1 MKEDNEFKRKEDFN
15 PFFKLIDGMVREYA
29 LPFPDRTGTVKI
41 TSAGGI
47 GIIDSINYTTTVTSP
62 WQHFNAL
69 PFVEMNFMLQ
79 GNMYQTHE
87 GVLNRCLYAKD
98 YHNILFN
105 PYSFERNELIG
116 TGAYRMFGIHIEPA
130 KMISLVSGYIP
141 ELAAVADK
149 IASGTSFVMQAPGKQ
164 LTSQMKYIFDTIWQC
179 PDSPGL
185 RSLFIESNILTLL
198 TLQCEVLL
206 RPATPAAKEIT
217 LHAVDKEKLYHARDV
232 LIARCDNPPSLA
244 ELSKLCGLNEFKLKK
259 GFRQL
264 FQNSVVAFV
273 NEHRLEEAKRLIHEG
288 EKNMS
293 TIAYELGY
301 THPQHFQR
309 AFKKR
314 YGVTP
319 GSLLK

>member
-15 PFFKLIDGMVREYA
+15 PFFQLADGVVREYA

-41 TSAGGI
+41 TAAGGI
-47 GIIDSINYTTTVTSP
+47 GIVDSVNYTTTITAP

-87 GVLNRCLYAKD
+87 GVLDRCLYAKD

-105 PYSFERNELIG
+105 PYSFEKNELIG
-116 TGAYRMFGIHIEPA
+116 SGSYRMFGIHIQPE
-130 KMISLVSGYIP
+130 KMINLLLGYIP
-141 ELAAVADK
+141 ELAATADN
-149 IASGTSFVMQAPGKQ
+149 IASGSSFVMQAPAQQ
-164 LTSQMKYIFDTIWQC
+164 LTAPMRYIFDTIWQC

-185 RSLFIESNILTLL
+185 RSLFIESQILTLL
-198 TLQCEVLL
+198 SLQCEVLL
-206 RPATPAAKEIT
+206 KPSSPVARPVK
-217 LHAVDKEKLYHARDV
+217 LHASDKEKIYHARDI
-232 LIARCDNPPSLA
+232 LMARCDDPPSLG
-244 ELSKLCGLNEFKLKK
+244 ELSRLCGINEFKLKK

-264 FQNSVVAFV
+264 FQNSVIAFV
-273 NEHRLEEAKRLIHEG
+273 NEHRLNEAKRLIYEG

-314 YGVTP
+314 FGVTP

>member
-1 MKEDNEFKRKEDFN
+1 MKENNEFKRKEDFN
-15 PFFKLIDGMVREYA
+15 PFFQLPDGELREYM

-41 TSAGGI
+41 IAAGGI
-47 GIIDSINYTTTVTSP
+47 GIIDSVNYTTTITAP

-87 GVLNRCLYAKD
+87 GVLNRRLYEKG

-105 PYSFERNELIG
+105 PYSLEKNELIG
-116 TGAYRMFGIHIEPA
+116 AGAYRMFGIHIQPE
-130 KMISLVSGYIP
+130 KMISILSGYIP
-141 ELAAVADK
+141 ELAHVAEK
-149 IASGTSFVMQAPGKQ
+149 IVNGTSFVMQAPAKQ

-185 RSLFIESNILTLL
+185 RSLFIESKILTLL
-198 TLQCEVLL
+198 SLQCEVLL
-206 RPATPAAKEIT
+206 QPSAPTGKSIT
-217 LHAVDKEKLYHARDV
+217 LHAADKEKLYHARDI
-232 LIARCDNPPSLA
+232 LTARCDNPPSLA
-244 ELSKLCGLNEFKLKK
+244 ELSKLCGLNAFKLKK

-264 FQNSVVAFV
+264 FQNSVIAFV
-273 NEHRLEEAKRLIHEG
+273 NEQRLADAKRLIYEG

-293 TIAYELGY
+293 AIAYELGY
-301 THPQHFQR
+301 AHPQHFQR